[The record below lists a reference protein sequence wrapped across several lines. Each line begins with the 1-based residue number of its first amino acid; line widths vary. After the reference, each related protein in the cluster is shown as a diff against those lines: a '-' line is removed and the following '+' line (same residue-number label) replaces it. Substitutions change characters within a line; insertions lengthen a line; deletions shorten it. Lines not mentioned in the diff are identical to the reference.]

1 MESTPIVNFYKGKSI
16 LITGA
21 TGFLGGV
28 VLEKLLYSCPDVKTI
43 YVLIKSKKGVC
54 GQERLTHL
62 LNLTIFQRIRNENPE
77 VLKKVILVSG
87 DMRDDNL
94 GLSAED
100 MELLRKEVSIVFHI
114 GASVNFAQP
123 LLEIVNANT
132 RASEKMLRLA
142 KSMEKIQAFVYVS
155 TAYSNCRQNNDVIDE
170 VIYNMTTSVQSG
182 YYAVDNIPPTNNLL
196 HNLIVTA
203 TMKEPIKGW
212 VQGWNG
218 GNTVILFQGIG
229 LIRSWNCNVDAIIDI
244 IPADIVANL
253 IVAAAWDIARNNTK
267 RQGNIKVFNCASSSQ
282 NPLTVGQL
290 FYTSLSHSKKIHSYL
305 IPPYPLLIHNRT
317 LHSIIFFFLQ
327 VLPVYII
334 KGLCGIFGRKPRIVQ
349 LFEKIPKLEISLPF
363 FTSNQFTFI
372 DKNTRQLYMEMNAK
386 DKRIFYFDVK
396 IIDWYSYLETYVMGL
411 KEYLLKL

>member
-21 TGFLGGV
+21 TGFLGG
-28 VLEKLLYSCPDVKTI
+28 
-43 YVLIKSKKGVC
+43 
-54 GQERLTHL
+54 
-62 LNLTIFQRIRNENPE
+62 IFQRIRNENPE

-196 HNLIVTA
+196 HNLIDRRPNSYTYSKALTELLIASEFNDLPVAVVRPTIITA